1 MFGKRFN
8 YRKDAI
14 DRRNAGIPGKPRWGG
29 GRDIPDPA
37 GTNTQVGPGYNA
49 PNIHG
54 GYPNPFPDVMLTH
67 PQSIAELHYNTYYD
81 WLNETGTEHTGWESW
96 NEYIGSNTG
105 PHFGQVGAENWSEY
119 LAGAERVLQ
128 AHEDQYGQ
136 DHGWN
141 HGGTSTGS
149 AGQASQ
155 SWGGNIG
162 GYGDLGNW
170 SSGGSMWNEAWD
182 DVSNQPTQTEIPDDM
197 NCYNQY
203 ASAQEAG
210 YGGTF
215 NEFASLYCG
224 G

>member
-1 MFGKRFN
+1 MFGKRFE

-54 GYPNPFPDVMLTH
+54 GYPKPYPNEMLTD
-67 PQSIAELHYNTYYD
+67 PQSVAEIHYGGYYD
-81 WLNETGTEHTGWESW
+81 WLNETGTEHTGWASW
-96 NEYIGSNTG
+96 NDYIGGSGSSADNWYDYMTG
-105 PHFGQVGAENWSEY
+105 ASQMW
-119 LAGAERVLQ
+119 Q
-128 AHEDQYGQ
+128 THEDQFGQ

-141 HGGTSTGS
+141 HGGTSTGP

-170 SSGGSMWNEAWD
+170 SSGGSMWGDAWSD
-182 DVSNQPTQTEIPDDM
+182 IVGPTQTQIPG
-197 NCYNQY
+197 NYNSEC
-203 ASAQEAG
+203 AAQWQATQGAG
-210 YGGTF
+210 YTGSYE
-215 NEFASLYCG
+215 EFASLYC
-224 G
+224 